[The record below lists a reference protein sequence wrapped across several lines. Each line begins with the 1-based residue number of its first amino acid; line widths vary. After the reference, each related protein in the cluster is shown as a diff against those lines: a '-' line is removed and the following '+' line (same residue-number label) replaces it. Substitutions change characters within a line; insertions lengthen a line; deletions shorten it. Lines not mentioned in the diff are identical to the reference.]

1 MNFSEPLGDFRA
13 RLRLYNDN
21 GQNIE
26 VNFNAAHS
34 LWHLVVDKGT
44 SREALRDMVRYL
56 HDQVY
61 LGETEYL
68 NDWLDVVDNAALSER
83 SNTITLKTVDRL

>member
-13 RLRLYNDN
+13 RLYNDN

-26 VNFNAAHS
+26 VNFNAANS
-34 LWHLVVDKGT
+34 LWRLVVDKGT

-56 HDQVY
+56 HDQFY